1 VARDVTLQINSL
13 QKWINRRKSRGTNV
27 TSDMV
32 WEEIKRSW
40 SWIDAADREK
50 IFQGVKF

>member
-13 QKWINRRKSRGTNV
+13 QKWINRRKSRGT
-27 TSDMV
+27 DMV